1 MVQSP
6 PGSGKTT
13 LVPPAVALA
22 VAPGG
27 DGRVVVTQPRRIA
40 ARAAASRL
48 AHLLGEP
55 VGQTV
60 GYAVRGD
67 RRTSSST
74 RIEVV
79 TSGLL
84 LRRLQDDPGL
94 DGVAAVVLD
103 EVHERA
109 LDSDLLLALLLD
121 VRSALREDLSLVA
134 MSATVE
140 AERFASLLGGAG
152 VVDVPGALHPVGT
165 VWAPPPAGVL
175 PVDERGVTP
184 AFLDHVAATAL
195 RALREQEG
203 DVLAFVPGARE
214 VDRVCRA
221 LAGSEV
227 DVLPLHGRLDAA
239 AQDDALRERAGRRVV
254 VATAVAESSLT
265 VPGVR
270 VVVDGGLSREPRY
283 DAARGLG
290 GLVTV
295 RVSRAAADQRAGRA
309 GRLGPGTA
317 YRCWGETDH
326 AHLAAHPAPEI
337 AVADLTGLALDL
349 AVWGTPDAAGLLLP
363 DPPPA
368 AALDAA
374 RLTLRDLGAV
384 DDDGRATERGRSL
397 ADVPADPRLARALLD
412 GAAEVGPRLAAEV
425 VAMLQEDLR
434 APGGDLVAGLRRA
447 RHEQPRR
454 WAADVRRLERL
465 AEGRAVP
472 RGRAATSA
480 GEEGAGSGGRA
491 ATSASEERALSGG
504 RAATSASEERAG
516 SGGRAATSASEERA
530 SRPPSLDTAVALVV
544 ALAHPDRIARRRP
557 DGRFVMVGGTGARLA
572 DSTLAEQEWLAVAD
586 VERRPGEREAR
597 IRAAAVL
604 DEVTAL
610 RVAAA
615 RRSESD
621 EVTWRAGRLRARRV
635 VRLGAIELSS
645 TPMPRPDPATAAD
658 AVRAGLA
665 RDGLDVLPW
674 TPAAEAMR
682 ARLAFVHGALGEPW
696 PDVSDEALL
705 VEPATWL
712 DLTTDTPDLASGLR
726 ALVPWPEAGRLDEL
740 APPRLEVPSG
750 STHAVDYADASGQ
763 PVLRVKLQ
771 ECFGWGETPRLA
783 GVPVLLHLLSPAG
796 RPLAVT
802 ADLASFWE
810 NAYPGVRAEMRGRY
824 PKHPWPEDPWSAPAT
839 SRTRRGQQR

>member
-1 MVQSP
+1 MVQAP

-22 VAPGG
+22 AG
-27 DGRVVVTQPRRIA
+27 GRVVVTQPRRIA
-40 ARAAASRL
+40 ARAAAARL
-48 AHLLGEP
+48 AHLLGES
-55 VGQTV
+55 VGETV

-84 LRRLQDDPGL
+84 LRRLQADPGL
-94 DGVAAVVLD
+94 DGVSAVVLD

-121 VRSALREDLSLVA
+121 VRGALREDLALVA

-140 AERFASLLGGAG
+140 AERFAALLGGAP
-152 VVDVPGALHPVGT
+152 VIDVPGTLHPVT
-165 VWAPPPAGVL
+165 TSWAGPPPGVL
-175 PVDERGVTP
+175 PVDDRGVTP
-184 AFLDHVAATAL
+184 AFLDHVAATVR
-195 RALREQEG
+195 RALAEREG
-203 DVLAFVPGARE
+203 DVLVFVPGARE

-221 LAGSEV
+221 LVGTGV

-239 AQDDALRERAGRRVV
+239 AQDDALRERPGRRVV

-270 VVVDGGLSREPRY
+270 VVVDAGLSREPRY

-309 GRLGPGTA
+309 GRLGPGAA
-317 YRCWGETDH
+317 YRCWSEADH
-326 AHLAAHPAPEI
+326 AHLTAHPSPEI

-349 AVWGTPDAAGLLLP
+349 AVWGTPDAAGLSLP

-374 RLTLRDLGAV
+374 RRTLLDLGAV
-384 DDDGRATERGRSL
+384 DADGRTTDRGRSL

-412 GAAEVGPRLAAEV
+412 GAARVGPRLAAEV
-425 VAMLQEDLR
+425 VAMLQEDLP
-434 APGGDLVAGLRRA
+434 APGGDLVAALRRA

-465 AEGRAVP
+465 AG
-472 RGRAATSA
+472 
-480 GEEGAGSGGRA
+480 
-491 ATSASEERALSGG
+491 EERALSGG
-504 RAATSASEERAG
+504 RAATSASEGRAL

-544 ALAHPDRIARRRP
+544 ALAHPDRVARRRP

-572 DSTLAEQEWLAVAD
+572 DPALAQQEWLAVAD

-597 IRAAAVL
+597 VRSAAVL
-604 DEVTAL
+604 DEQTAL
-610 RVAAA
+610 AVAVA
-615 RRSESD
+615 RRTESD
-621 EVTWRAGRLRARRV
+621 EVTWREGRLRARRV

-645 TPMPRPDPATAAD
+645 TPRPRPDPATAAD
-658 AVRAGLA
+658 AVRTGLA
-665 RDGLDVLPW
+665 RDGLGVLPW

-682 ARLAFVHGALGEPW
+682 ARLAFLHRALGEPW
-696 PDVSDEALL
+696 PDVSDAALL
-705 VEPATWL
+705 AEPATWL

-740 APPRLEVPSG
+740 APARLAVPSG
-750 STHAVDYADASGQ
+750 STYAVDYADASGQ
-763 PVLRVKLQ
+763 PVLAARLQ
-771 ECFGWGETPRLA
+771 ECFGWTETPRLA

-802 ADLASFWE
+802 GDLASFWV

-824 PKHPWPEDPWSAPAT
+824 PKHAWPEDPLTAEPG
-839 SRTRRGQQR
+839 RFTRRRPDPPRAR

>member
-1 MVQSP
+1 MPVDPLVRLLDEPPDLPVRAGLPALTEALRATGTAVVQSP

-22 VAPGG
+22 VSSE
-27 DGRVVVTQPRRIA
+27 GRVVVTQPRRIA

-84 LRRLQDDPGL
+84 LRRLQGDPGL

-121 VRSALREDLSLVA
+121 VRGALREDLSLVA

-140 AERFASLLGGAG
+140 AERFASLLGGAA

-165 VWAPPPAGVL
+165 VWAAPPPGVR
-175 PVDERGVTP
+175 PVDDRGVTP
-184 AFLDHVAATAL
+184 AFLDHVAATAR
-195 RALREQEG
+195 RALAEQDG
-203 DVLAFVPGARE
+203 DVLVFVPGARE

-221 LAGSEV
+221 LDGAGV
-227 DVLPLHGRLDAA
+227 DVLPLHGRLDATH
-239 AQDDALRERAGRRVV
+239 QDDALRERPGRRVV

-270 VVVDGGLSREPRY
+270 VVVDAGLSREPRY

-349 AVWGTPDAAGLLLP
+349 AVWGTPDAVGLVLP

-384 DDDGRATERGRSL
+384 DDAGRATERGRSL

-454 WAADVRRLERL
+454 WVADVRRLERL
-465 AEGRAVP
+465 AGEERAVP
-472 RGRAATSA
+472 
-480 GEEGAGSGGRA
+480 
-491 ATSASEERALSGG
+491 
-504 RAATSASEERAG
+504 
-516 SGGRAATSASEERA
+516 GGRAATSASEERA

-572 DSTLAEQEWLAVAD
+572 DPTLAEQEWLAVAD

-597 IRAAAVL
+597 VRAAAGL
-604 DEVTAL
+604 DEETAL
-610 RVAAA
+610 RVAAT
-615 RRSESD
+615 RRTESD
-621 EVTWRAGRLRARRV
+621 EVTWRDGRVRARRV

-645 TPMPRPDPATAAD
+645 TPMPRPDPATAAG

-665 RDGLDVLPW
+665 RDGLGVLPW
-674 TPAAEAMR
+674 TPSAEAMR
-682 ARLAFVHGALGEPW
+682 ARLAFLHRALGEPW

-705 VEPATWL
+705 ADPATWL
-712 DLTTDTPDLASGLR
+712 DLTTDTPDLAAGLR

-740 APPRLEVPSG
+740 APARLEVPTG
-750 STHAVDYADASGQ
+750 STYAVDYADASGQ
-763 PVLRVKLQ
+763 PVLAARLQ
-771 ECFGWGETPRLA
+771 ECFGWTETPRLA

-802 ADLASFWE
+802 GDLASFWV

-824 PKHPWPEDPWSAPAT
+824 PKHAWPADPLSAEPGRFTRRRPSAPG
-839 SRTRRGQQR
+839 R